1 MNTPRFSVT
10 IPAYKHKF
18 LKECIDSILS
28 QTYMDFELIIV
39 NDASPED
46 IGTVVSAYRDPRIR
60 YYINEKN
67 CGAINVVDN
76 WNKCL
81 EYAKGKYIICMGD
94 DDKLMPNCLEE
105 YSRLIVRYP
114 DLDAFHG
121 RVARINDDSKII
133 DIMPDWAEHESVYS
147 LMRHRF
153 LRRQQYIGDFC
164 YRTEKLRALGGYFKL
179 PMAWDSD
186 DITSFMMS
194 VPMGIANTNKV
205 CFLYR
210 VNAFTISNTGSNEIK
225 LEAISQAE
233 TWLKDF
239 IQKLSPKT
247 FEEQEEYKML
257 PRLMRQSIDTERTI
271 LVYSSYQSSVF
282 NIFKWLKS
290 KKKFKLTNKHI
301 IKALLQYINN
311 KNNR

>member
-121 RVARINDDSKII
+121 RVARITDDSKII
-133 DIMPDWAEHESVYS
+133 DTPGFSNLKFDFLMPNEVDTLFSEIHPYKVNCKFPDCLHIHETGCAVKANIGKIDETRYES
-147 LMRHRF
+147 
-153 LRRQQYIGDFC
+153 YISFVEEAKSYKEKVKKQGTKKETARKSIHKKVTAKISSKNRESSRNTTKQNIYKDLNNADF
-164 YRTEKLRALGGYFKL
+164 
-179 PMAWDSD
+179 D
-186 DITSFMMS
+186 
-194 VPMGIANTNKV
+194 
-205 CFLYR
+205 
-210 VNAFTISNTGSNEIK
+210 
-225 LEAISQAE
+225 
-233 TWLKDF
+233 
-239 IQKLSPKT
+239 
-247 FEEQEEYKML
+247 
-257 PRLMRQSIDTERTI
+257 
-271 LVYSSYQSSVF
+271 
-282 NIFKWLKS
+282 
-290 KKKFKLTNKHI
+290 
-301 IKALLQYINN
+301 
-311 KNNR
+311 